1 MSRIVYSRTAIRD
14 LDRVWDDVYEV
25 SRDAETATRYVSDFI
40 EKIDTKALFAKSGS
54 PLYFKDVF
62 TGYYY
67 VVFKSYMAFYRLEG
81 DMMCIDRIIY
91 GKRDY
96 MRLLFG
102 DIDE

>member
-1 MSRIVYSRTAIRD
+1 M
-14 LDRVWDDVYEV
+14 
-25 SRDAETATRYVSDFI
+25 
-40 EKIDTKALFAKSGS
+40 
-54 PLYFKDVF
+54 F